1 MGVQG
6 RSEVAEKGSGS
17 EIGGNSGAFGEERD
31 RKGEKMRRGN
41 GLETEMEKERRWIFI
56 FIRK

>member
-6 RSEVAEKGSGS
+6 RSEVAEEGSGS
-17 EIGGNSGAFGEERD
+17 EIGGNGDAFG
-31 RKGEKMRRGN
+31 RKKDGGGKKMRRGN
-41 GLETEMEKERRWIFI
+41 GRITEMENEGAWIFI